1 MVPRAR
7 APSPLSPCGGR
18 APGPRDAVW
27 LALAD
32 GGKCSR
38 PTTSEQ
44 KLPVDGS
51 GWLASCSS
59 LCLRNG
65 LTLTLTCTHTHAH
78 TLTRTHSHSH
88 TLTFSH
94 THRHTRTL
102 TLMHSHILSLTLTL
116 TLTNSHSHT
125 LTHSHSLT
133 HTHTHELL
141 LRPEWEAQRGRPWR
155 RGGRANRPQG
165 QREVARLLPAPRGT
179 RATSPWGSG
188 PHRPF
193 LDTTGLGGK
202 ARVCRRTSPRHR
214 AARLAASLEP
224 APGRVGSGPRPAR
237 PDPQSHGPLRAAPS
251 ASGFPP
257 WQPKAPP

>member
-18 APGPRDAVW
+18 APGPRDAMW
-27 LALAD
+27 LVLAD

-44 KLPVDGS
+44 KLLVDGW
-51 GWLASCSS
+51 GRLASCSS

-65 LTLTLTCTHTHAH
+65 LTLVCTHTH
-78 TLTRTHSHSH
+78 TRTHSHS
-88 TLTFSH
+88 L
-94 THRHTRTL
+94 
-102 TLMHSHILSLTLTL
+102 
-116 TLTNSHSHT
+116 T
-125 LTHSHSLT
+125 LTHSQTHSHTHTHALTHSLT
-133 HTHTHELL
+133 HTHTDTHKLTL
-141 LRPEWEAQRGRPWR
+141 AHTHALTFSHSRTHTSCSCGLSGRRGVGARGRKR
-155 RGGRANRPQG
+155 TEQG

-188 PHRPF
+188 PHHPF
-193 LDTTGLGGK
+193 LDATGLGGK
-202 ARVCRRTSPRHR
+202 ARVCRRSSPRHR
-214 AARLAASLEP
+214 AARLATSLEP

-237 PDPQSHGPLRAAPS
+237 PDRESHGPLRAAPA